1 MNDSTYLMMLY
12 FSKKNNK
19 NNSTLKRQHS
29 TPKRQHSKVNFSK
42 EIFVEEQIKTPE
54 NNQKELKGILKK
66 KKQI

>member
-12 FSKKNNK
+12 FSKKHNK
-19 NNSTLKRQHS
+19 NNSI
-29 TPKRQHSKVNFSK
+29 PKRQYSKVNFSK

-66 KKQI
+66 SKYKGYFFIF

>member
-19 NNSTLKRQHS
+19 NNSTPKRQHS

>member
-19 NNSTLKRQHS
+19 NNS

-66 KKQI
+66 KQI

>member
-12 FSKKNNK
+12 FSKKHNK
-19 NNSTLKRQHS
+19 NNI
-29 TPKRQHSKVNFSK
+29 PKRQHSKVNFSN

-66 KKQI
+66 KQI

>member
-12 FSKKNNK
+12 FSKKHNK
-19 NNSTLKRQHS
+19 NNSI
-29 TPKRQHSKVNFSK
+29 PKRQYSKVNFSK
-42 EIFVEEQIKTPE
+42 EIFIEKQIKTPE

>member
-12 FSKKNNK
+12 FSKKHNKNNK
-19 NNSTLKRQHS
+19 NNSI
-29 TPKRQHSKVNFSK
+29 PKRQYSKVNFSK
-42 EIFVEEQIKTPE
+42 EIFIEKQIKTPE

>member
-12 FSKKNNK
+12 FSKKHNK
-19 NNSTLKRQHS
+19 NNSI
-29 TPKRQHSKVNFSK
+29 PKRQHSKVNFSK

-66 KKQI
+66 SKYKGYFFIF

>member
-19 NNSTLKRQHS
+19 NKS

-66 KKQI
+66 SKYKGFFFIF